1 MKGEIGLVQ
10 CLSIL
15 KTIKIIIADQYNQFK
30 IKNMYKIQIK
40 LHEDDDWSDLQ
51 TCDDESEAITIAM
64 SKKNEGLAEVRVIDK
79 DNNQIFSM

>member
-1 MKGEIGLVQ
+1 
-10 CLSIL
+10 
-15 KTIKIIIADQYNQFK
+15 
-30 IKNMYKIQIK
+30 MYKIQIK
-40 LHEDDDWSDLQ
+40 LHENDDQSDLQ

>member
-1 MKGEIGLVQ
+1 
-10 CLSIL
+10 
-15 KTIKIIIADQYNQFK
+15 
-30 IKNMYKIQIK
+30 MYKIQIK
-40 LHEDDDWSDLQ
+40 LHENDDRSDLQ

>member
-1 MKGEIGLVQ
+1 M
-10 CLSIL
+10 
-15 KTIKIIIADQYNQFK
+15 F
-30 IKNMYKIQIK
+30 KIQIK
-40 LHEDDDWSDLQ
+40 LHENEDWSDFQ